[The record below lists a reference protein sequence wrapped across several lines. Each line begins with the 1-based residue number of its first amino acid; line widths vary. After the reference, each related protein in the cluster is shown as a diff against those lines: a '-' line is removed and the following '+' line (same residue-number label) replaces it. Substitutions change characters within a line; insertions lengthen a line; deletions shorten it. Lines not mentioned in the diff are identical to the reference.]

1 MMSGA
6 NLSKLEKTEAPF
18 KAHLLRR
25 LSDHKLDHLK
35 VGKEI
40 GHGAMKTAY
49 DLPGTGR
56 TLVTI
61 PPGGMTL
68 SNEII
73 NLERLRKAGVPTAK
87 VFDVGN
93 YRGAQAM
100 VMKKFEDVV
109 KPVPP
114 DTPLGKE
121 FIASKLTNH
130 KTLDSL
136 IKIRNAIARENIIVF
151 DLQYG
156 ISADGGLEVLDPF
169 AVLPVGNGLDN
180 KTELKTLDQ
189 LISAMN
195 KKLHPANHHANRPA

>member
-18 KAHLLRR
+18 KAHLLRQ

-87 VFDVGN
+87 VLDVGN

-100 VMKKFEDVV
+100 VMKKF
-109 KPVPP
+109 
-114 DTPLGKE
+114 
-121 FIASKLTNH
+121 
-130 KTLDSL
+130 
-136 IKIRNAIARENIIVF
+136 
-151 DLQYG
+151 
-156 ISADGGLEVLDPF
+156 
-169 AVLPVGNGLDN
+169 
-180 KTELKTLDQ
+180 
-189 LISAMN
+189 
-195 KKLHPANHHANRPA
+195 